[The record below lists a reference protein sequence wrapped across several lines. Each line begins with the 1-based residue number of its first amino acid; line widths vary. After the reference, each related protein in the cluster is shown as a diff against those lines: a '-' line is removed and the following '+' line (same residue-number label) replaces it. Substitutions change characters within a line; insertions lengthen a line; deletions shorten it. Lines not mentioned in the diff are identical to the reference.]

1 MSTTNR
7 MENAMYDT
15 LLRTLDDLGF
25 DIEQATPQTTF
36 RDLEM
41 DSLSLAE
48 LMVNVSDE
56 AGVLNTV
63 DVLDMTLGQAAERLS
78 HAAVQQAV

>member
-1 MSTTNR
+1 
-7 MENAMYDT
+7 MYDT
-15 LLRTLDDLGF
+15 LLRILDDLGF
-25 DIEQATPQTTF
+25 DTEQATPQTTF

-56 AGVLNTV
+56 AGVLNTGEV
-63 DVLDMTLGQAAERLS
+63 MDMTLGHAAEQLS
-78 HAAVQQAV
+78 HAAAQQTV